1 MGSKRALL
9 SGSLGDLILE
19 EAASSSRFV
28 DLFSGTGQ
36 VSWHVAERLP
46 TAVCSV
52 DLQEYARVLAS
63 SIVER
68 TCGISA
74 RRAESEWLQ
83 PAMDSLKSAT
93 MYSLLSETDWSES
106 AASVHAARH
115 LCNTTDGG
123 LIWRSYGGHYF
134 SPLQAA
140 TLDSLLEFLPTGDC
154 DLVTVCRAT
163 MILSASRCA
172 AAPGHT
178 AQPFQPRN
186 NGLQYIRSSWRRDP
200 EALVRDLLEDLAPRH
215 ALKRGRAETG
225 DANAWSQTLETDDL
239 VFIDPPYSSVQYSRF
254 YHVLETIAR
263 GECGS
268 VDGVGRYPP
277 RIERPRSLYSLRSA
291 AASAV
296 RDLLAHLASAGCSV
310 ILTFPAG
317 NASNGLS
324 GDEVCELA
332 ETWYHLDR
340 VMVESEFSTLGGNG
354 LNRKA
359 RLLTPELVLVM
370 HPLGS

>member
-19 EAASSSRFV
+19 EAAKSGRFV

-46 TAVCSV
+46 IAVCSV

-63 SIVER
+63 CIVER
-68 TCGISA
+68 TCSILPQ
-74 RRAESEWLQ
+74 RAVTEWLQ
-83 PAMDSLKSAT
+83 PAMTSLESST
-93 MYSLLSETDWSES
+93 MYSLLAETDWSASASSVYSARRCCES
-106 AASVHAARH
+106 RE
-115 LCNTTDGG
+115 GG
-123 LIWRSYGGHYF
+123 PIWRSYGGHYY

-140 TLDSLLEFLPTGDC
+140 KLDRFLEFLPADDC
-154 DLVTVCRAT
+154 EIATICRASI
-163 MILSASRCA
+163 ILSASRCA

-200 EALVRDLLEDLAPRH
+200 EALVRGLLEELAPRH

-225 DANAWSQTLETDDL
+225 DANAWSQTLRTGDL

-263 GECGS
+263 GECGE

-277 RIERPRSLYSLRSA
+277 RLERPRSLYSLRSA
-291 AASAV
+291 AASAM
-296 RDLLAHLASAGCSV
+296 RDLFEHLASAGCSV

-317 NASNGLS
+317 TASNGLS
-324 GDEVCELA
+324 GDEICEIA
-332 ETWYHLDR
+332 EAWYHFDR
-340 VMVESEFSTLGGNG
+340 VMIESEFSTLGGNG

-359 RLLTPELVLVM
+359 RMLTPELVLVM